1 VKLRLKALWRYLRS
15 GDRPMVIAVITAGF
29 IVLFI
34 VALIIAHGGP
44 GVSSPTQYSSPG
56 GSPFGTQVKTLATS
70 RHVTGLPYPKQCTLG
85 SAGGHALPD
94 KACTPGA
101 ADAEV
106 MVPTVGNPGNL
117 QGTICTSG
125 WTQEASALD
134 QELVPVKAAADAAYN
149 IRGQS
154 VLVWLVPISLGGSN
168 DVSNLYVMPVNS
180 SNDSGAKAN
189 VDATVNKAVCAG
201 TIGVGRGPD
210 RGGIKLDYRA
220 EPAWPWRLTCVRV
233 RSGFGLF

>member
-1 VKLRLKALWRYLRS
+1 MNQVKALWRYLRS
-15 GDRPMVIAVITAGF
+15 GDRPTVIVVIAVGF
-29 IVLFI
+29 VVLFI
-34 VALIIAHGGP
+34 VAVIIAHGGP
-44 GVSSPTQYSSPG
+44 GVSSPTQYSTPG
-56 GSPFGTQVKTLATS
+56 GSPFGSAVKTLPTS
-70 RHVTGLPYPKQCTLG
+70 RHVTGLPYPKLCNLG
-85 SAGGHALPD
+85 SAGGHAVPD
-94 KACTPGA
+94 KSCTPGA

-106 MVPTVGNPGNL
+106 MVPTLGNPGNL

-168 DVSNLYVMPVNS
+168 DVSNIFPMPVTA
-180 SNDSGAKAN
+180 SNDVGAKQN

-201 TIGVGRGPD
+201 TIGLAAAQQAIATSWPTALNQLGI
-210 RGGIKLDYRA
+210 GG
-220 EPAWPWRLTCVRV
+220 
-233 RSGFGLF
+233 